1 MVDCLAAGRA
11 FVTGERVDRRLAA
24 ILCADVAGY
33 SRLMG
38 ADEEGTLALLKSDR
52 RELIDPL
59 IAQHRGRIFKTTGDG
74 MLIEFASVVDA
85 VRCAIVMQQG
95 MADRNANRSEAERI
109 RFRIGIN
116 LGDVI
121 HDEGD
126 IFGDG
131 VNVAARLQ
139 TLAEPGE
146 ICVSASVREQ
156 VGEKLPI
163 GFADMGQ
170 HGVKNIARAVRVY
183 RVEKRGEP
191 RADPM
196 DDAATAPL
204 ALPDRP
210 SIAVLP
216 FANLSGDPE
225 QDYFV
230 DGMVED
236 IITGLSRIKW
246 LFVIAR
252 NSSFAYKGKSPDIR
266 QVGRELG
273 VRYVLEGSVRRA
285 AARVRITGQLVEAA
299 SGRHIWAE
307 RYDRAL
313 DDVFALQDEITANV
327 VGAIEP
333 SLRRAEIERVR
344 RKRPEHLDAYDLV
357 LRATP
362 FVDTPMPDGASQALP
377 LLERALALEPDYAL
391 AHGYVAWC
399 HEILFVR
406 AGRREE
412 NRRAAIRHA
421 HAAILHGRDDAM
433 ALTLGGFAIGMVEHD
448 RAAAR
453 EAFEAAVALSPSS
466 ALTYSMGSILRAWAG
481 EAERAV
487 EWGEQALRLSPFDPF
502 AFGAWLGVALGRFRQ
517 TRYEDAADAIRKAI
531 QRNPG
536 FSNLHAILAGTLVKL
551 GQIDEAK
558 VTAARVLALEPSFSI
573 SEFCAALDPAPEM
586 AVPMTEALRAAGLP
600 E

>member
-1 MVDCLAAGRA
+1 M
-11 FVTGERVDRRLAA
+11 TEERVERRLAA
-24 ILCADVAGY
+24 ILCADVVGY

-59 IAQHRGRIFKTTGDG
+59 IAQHRGRVFKTTGDG

-85 VRCAIVMQQG
+85 VRCAVVVQQG
-95 MADRNANRSEAERI
+95 MADRNANRPEAERI

-139 TLAEPGE
+139 TIARPDE

-170 HGVKNIARAVRVY
+170 HGVKNIARPVRVY
-183 RVEKRGEP
+183 RVEKRAEP
-191 RADPM
+191 RADPP
-196 DDAATAPL
+196 DDEVTTPL

-216 FANLSGDPE
+216 FANMSGDPE

-273 VRYVLEGSVRRA
+273 VRYVLEGSVRKA
-285 AARVRITGQLVEAA
+285 AGRVRITGQLVEAE

-313 DDVFALQDEITANV
+313 DDIFALQDEITASV

-333 SLRRAEIERVR
+333 SLRQAEIERVK
-344 RKRPEHLDAYDLV
+344 RKRPDSLDAYDLV
-357 LRATP
+357 LRAAP
-362 FVDTPMPDGASQALP
+362 LVDPPMPDGASQALL
-377 LLERALALEPDYAL
+377 LLERALAREPDYAL
-391 AHGYVAWC
+391 AHGYAAFC
-399 HEILFVR
+399 HEILFMR
-406 AGRREE
+406 AGGREE
-412 NRRAAIRHA
+412 NRQAAIRHA
-421 HAAILHGRDDAM
+421 HAAVAYGRDDAM
-433 ALTLGGFAIGMVEHD
+433 ALTFGGFSIGMVEPD
-448 RAAAR
+448 RAAAS
-453 EAFEAAVALSPSS
+453 EAFEAGVALSPSS
-466 ALTYSMGSILRAWAG
+466 AFTYIMGSIVRAWSG
-481 EAERAV
+481 EAERAI
-487 EWGEQALRLSPFDPF
+487 EWAEKGLRLSPFDPF
-502 AFGAWLGVALGRFRQ
+502 AYGAWHSVAIARFRQ
-517 TRYEDAADAIRKAI
+517 GGYEDAADAARKAI

-536 FSNLHAILAGTLVKL
+536 FSYPRVILAAALVKL
-551 GQIDEAK
+551 GQIDEGK
-558 VTAARVLALEPSFSI
+558 VTAARVLALQPGFSI
-573 SEFCAALDPAPEM
+573 GEFSAANDPAPEI
-586 AVPMTEALRAAGLP
+586 AVPLSAALLEAGLP
-600 E
+600 D

>member
-1 MVDCLAAGRA
+1 MAE
-11 FVTGERVDRRLAA
+11 ERVERRLAA

-38 ADEEGTLALLKSDR
+38 TDEEGTLALLKSDR

-74 MLIEFASVVDA
+74 ILIEFGSVVDA
-85 VRCAIVMQQG
+85 VRCAVVVQQG
-95 MADRNANRSEAERI
+95 MVDRNANRAETERI

-163 GFADMGQ
+163 GFADMGA
-170 HGVKNIARAVRVY
+170 HGVKNIARPVRVY
-183 RVEKRGEP
+183 RIQKDGEP
-191 RADPM
+191 RADPA
-196 DDAATAPL
+196 DDITTAPL

-216 FANLSGDPE
+216 FANMSGDPE

-252 NSSFAYKGKSPDIR
+252 NSSFAYKGKSPDIC

-285 AARVRITGQLVEAA
+285 AGRVRITGQLIEAET
-299 SGRHIWAE
+299 GRHIWAE
-307 RYDRAL
+307 RYDRAI
-313 DDVFALQDEITANV
+313 DDVFALQDEITASV

-333 SLRRAEIERVR
+333 SLRQAEIERVK
-344 RKRPEHLDAYDLV
+344 RKRPDSLDAYELV
-357 LRATP
+357 LRAIP
-362 FVDTPMPDGASQALP
+362 FVDIPMPEGASQALQ
-377 LLERALALEPDYAL
+377 LLEQALAFEPDYAL
-391 AHGYVAWC
+391 AHGYAAFC
-399 HEILFVR
+399 HEILFMR

-412 NRRAAIRHA
+412 NRQAAIRHA
-421 HAAILHGRDDAM
+421 HAAITHGRDDAM
-433 ALTLGGFAIGMVEHD
+433 ALTLGGFNIGMVEHD

-466 ALTYSMGSILRAWAG
+466 ALTYSMGSIVRAWAG

-502 AFGAWLGVALGRFRQ
+502 AFGACHAIAIGRFRQ
-517 TRYEDAADAIRKAI
+517 RRYEDAANAARKAV

-536 FSNLHAILAGTLVKL
+536 FSYPHAILAAALAKL
-551 GQIDEAK
+551 GQVDEAK
-558 VTAARVLALEPSFSI
+558 AAAARVLALQPGFSI
-573 SEFCAALDPAPEM
+573 AEFCAVNDPAPEI

>member
-1 MVDCLAAGRA
+1 VGE
-11 FVTGERVDRRLAA
+11 ERVERRLAA
-24 ILCADVAGY
+24 ILCADVVEY

-38 ADEEGTLALLKSDR
+38 ADEEKTLAALKGHR

-59 IAQHRGRIFKTTGDG
+59 IDQHRGRIFKTTGDG
-74 MLIEFASVVDA
+74 ILIEFASVVDA
-85 VRCAIVMQQG
+85 VRCAVVVQQG
-95 MADRNANRSEAERI
+95 MADRNANRSETERI

-163 GFADMGQ
+163 GFADLGE
-170 HGVKNIARAVRVY
+170 HGVKNIARSVRVY
-183 RVEKRGEP
+183 RVGKRAEP
-191 RADPM
+191 RTEPA
-196 DDAATAPL
+196 DDAATTPL

-216 FANLSGDPE
+216 FGNMSGDPE
-225 QDYFV
+225 QEYFV

-273 VRYVLEGSVRRA
+273 VRYVLEGSVRKA
-285 AARVRITGQLVEAA
+285 AGRVRITGQLVEAD

-307 RYDRAL
+307 RYDRAI
-313 DDVFALQDEITANV
+313 DDVFALQDEITMNV

-333 SLRRAEIERVR
+333 NLRQAEIERVR
-344 RKRPEHLDAYDLV
+344 RKRPDSLDAYDLV

-362 FVDTPMPDGASQALP
+362 FANTSMPEGALQALP
-377 LLERALALEPDYAL
+377 LLDRALALEPDYAL
-391 AHGYVAWC
+391 AHGYISYC
-399 HEILFVR
+399 HEILFLR
-406 AGRREE
+406 AGRHEE
-412 NRRAAIRHA
+412 SRLGAIRHA
-421 HAAILHGRDDAM
+421 HAALVHGRDDAM
-433 ALTLGGFAIGMVEHD
+433 ALSLGGFSIGLVEHD

-466 ALTYSMGSILRAWAG
+466 AFTYMLGSVVLGWAG
-481 EAERAV
+481 EAERAI
-487 EWGEQALRLSPFDPF
+487 EWGEQALRLSPFDPHSF
-502 AFGAWLGVALGRFRQ
+502 AAWHGIAIACFDQG
-517 TRYEDAADAIRKAI
+517 RYEDAANAERKAI

-536 FSNLHAILAGTLVKL
+536 FSYPHAILAAALVKL
-551 GQIDEAK
+551 GRVDEAK
-558 VTAARVLALEPSFSI
+558 AVAARVVALEPGFSI
-573 SEFCAALDPAPEM
+573 SKMCVALDPVPAI
-586 AVPMTEALRAAGLP
+586 AVPLTEALLAAGLP

>member
-1 MVDCLAAGRA
+1 
-11 FVTGERVDRRLAA
+11 
-24 ILCADVAGY
+24 
-33 SRLMG
+33 MG
-38 ADEEGTLALLKSDR
+38 SDEEGTFAVLKSDR

-74 MLIEFASVVDA
+74 ILIEFASVVDA
-85 VRCAIVMQQG
+85 VRCAVVLQQG
-95 MADRNANRSEAERI
+95 MEDRNTNRPEAERI

-139 TLAEPGE
+139 ALAEPGD

-170 HGVKNIARAVRVY
+170 HGVKNIARPVRVY
-183 RVEKRGEP
+183 RVEKHGEP
-191 RADPM
+191 RADPA
-196 DDAATAPL
+196 DEAATAPL

-210 SIAVLP
+210 SIAALP
-216 FANLSGDPE
+216 FANMSGDPE

-252 NSSFAYKGKSPDIR
+252 NSSFAYRGKSPDIR

-273 VRYVLEGSVRRA
+273 VRYVLEGSIRRA
-285 AARVRITGQLVEAA
+285 ANRVRITGQLVEAET
-299 SGRHIWAE
+299 GRHIWAE

-313 DDVFALQDEITANV
+313 DDVFALQDEITASV

-333 SLRRAEIERVR
+333 SVRQAEIDRVR
-344 RKRPEHLDAYDLV
+344 RKRPDSLDAYDLV

-391 AHGYVAWC
+391 AHGYAAWC
-399 HEILFVR
+399 HEILFHR
-406 AGRREE
+406 AGSGEE

-421 HAAILHGRDDAM
+421 HAAIIHGRDDAM
-433 ALTLGGFAIGMVEHD
+433 ALTLGGFNIGMVEHD

-453 EAFEAAVALSPSS
+453 EAFEAAAALSPSS
-466 ALTYSMGSILRAWAG
+466 ALTYSMGSIVRAYAG

-502 AFGAWLGVALGRFRQ
+502 AFGAWLGVAIARFRQ
-517 TRYEDAADAIRKAI
+517 GRYEDAANAARKAI

-536 FSNLHAILAGTLVKL
+536 FSNPHVILAAALVKL
-551 GQIDEAK
+551 GHIDEAK
-558 VTAARVLALEPSFSI
+558 VTAARVLALQPGFRI
-573 SEFCAALDPAPEM
+573 AEFCVVNDPAPEI
-586 AVPMTEALRAAGLP
+586 AAPMTAALKAAGLP

>member
-1 MVDCLAAGRA
+1 
-11 FVTGERVDRRLAA
+11 
-24 ILCADVAGY
+24 
-33 SRLMG
+33 MG
-38 ADEEGTLALLKSDR
+38 ADEEATLAALKGHR

-74 MLIEFASVVDA
+74 ILIEFASVVDA
-85 VRCAIVMQQG
+85 VRFAIVMQQG
-95 MADRNANRSEAERI
+95 MEDRNASLPETERI

-121 HDEGD
+121 IDEGD

-139 TLAEPGE
+139 PLAEPNQ

-156 VGEKLPI
+156 IGEKLPI
-163 GFADMGQ
+163 CFLDMGE
-170 HGVKNIARAVRVY
+170 HGVKNIARPVRVY
-183 RVEKRGEP
+183 RVEARAEP
-191 RADPM
+191 SAAGDHDP
-196 DDAATAPL
+196 APSL
-204 ALPDRP
+204 ALPERP

-216 FANLSGDPE
+216 FANRSGDPE
-225 QDYFV
+225 QEYFV

-285 AARVRITGQLVEAA
+285 ANRVRITGQLAEAET
-299 SGRHIWAE
+299 GRHIWAE
-307 RYDRAL
+307 RYDRAM
-313 DDVFALQDEITANV
+313 DDVFALQDEITASV

-333 SLRRAEIERVR
+333 SLRQAEIERVR
-344 RKRPEHLDAYDLV
+344 RKRPDCLDAYDLV
-357 LRATP
+357 LRAIP
-362 FVDTPMPDGASQALP
+362 FVDIPMPEGASQALQ
-377 LLERALALEPDYAL
+377 LLGQALTLEPNYAL
-391 AHGYVAWC
+391 AHGYAAFC
-399 HEILFVR
+399 HEILFMR
-406 AGRREE
+406 AGGREE
-412 NRRAAIRHA
+412 NRQAAIRHA
-421 HAAILHGRDDAM
+421 HAAITHGRDDAM
-433 ALTLGGFAIGMVEHD
+433 ALTLGGFCIGMVEHD

-466 ALTYSMGSILRAWAG
+466 ALTYSMGSIVRAWAG

-502 AFGAWLGVALGRFRQ
+502 AFGAWHGVAIGRFRQ
-517 TRYEDAADAIRKAI
+517 GRYEDAANAARKAV

-536 FSNLHAILAGTLVKL
+536 FSYPHAILAAALVKL
-551 GQIDEAK
+551 GHVDEAK
-558 VTAARVLALEPSFSI
+558 AAAARVLALQPGFSI
-573 SEFCAALDPAPEM
+573 AEFWRVNDTAPEI
-586 AVPMTEALRAAGLP
+586 AVPMTEALRVAGLP
-600 E
+600 D